1 MEVIFIKDL
10 RGQGKKGEIKNV
22 KDGYAQNFLIKK
34 GYAIEKTVNSVKKL
48 ERENQKKQDEIKE
61 KTIIANKI
69 KEKIENET
77 ITLSSKI
84 QKDNKLYGSINQ
96 KQIID
101 ELSKLGYDIEKKQ
114 IIIEKPIQTLGFH
127 KIKVELYKNIISDL
141 KIDTLLKERIA
152 AIMFDDDL
160 AINRKRIAIRKLKN
174 VGLDQLFIKM
184 FIKLLEYIEEI

>member
-10 RGQGKKGEIKNV
+10 RGQGKKGKIKNV

-34 GYAIEKTVNSVKKL
+34 GYAIEKTDNSVKKL

-69 KEKIENET
+69 KTKLENET

-141 KIDTLLKERIA
+141 KIHI
-152 AIMFDDDL
+152 
-160 AINRKRIAIRKLKN
+160 
-174 VGLDQLFIKM
+174 
-184 FIKLLEYIEEI
+184 IEEK